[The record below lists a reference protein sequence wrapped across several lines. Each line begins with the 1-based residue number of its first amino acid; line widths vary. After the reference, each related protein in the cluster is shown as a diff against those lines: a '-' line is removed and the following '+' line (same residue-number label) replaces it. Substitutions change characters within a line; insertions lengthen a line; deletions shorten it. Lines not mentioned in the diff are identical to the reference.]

1 MLLTVVAAVGS
12 IPDDPV
18 PCAVHVDRNM
28 ALSGLR
34 MGLPSNFGWVNPGL
48 QGEVSA
54 LAVLP

>member
-1 MLLTVVAAVGS
+1 VGS